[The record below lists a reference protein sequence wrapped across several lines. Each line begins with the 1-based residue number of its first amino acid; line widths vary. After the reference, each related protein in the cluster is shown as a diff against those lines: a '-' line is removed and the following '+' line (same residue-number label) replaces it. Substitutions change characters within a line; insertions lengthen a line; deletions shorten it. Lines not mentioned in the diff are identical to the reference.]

1 MGTSEIFLIALAI
14 ILAVPYA
21 VWRLARTDRYAP
33 LVVVQIIGGILL
45 GPGVLGAVYPGA
57 YAFVFNPQVIGS
69 LNGIAWWAVML
80 FVFAAGL
87 ELDLHDA
94 WSNRGE
100 TLTTAAAAL
109 LVPLLFGAAA
119 AALLLQMPGWIGVKG
134 SFGQAVLGIGMACA
148 VTALPI
154 LVLLMEKL
162 GIFRQPLG
170 DRLLRYASFD
180 DVAIWGVLALILL
193 DWQRIGRQGLFLVL
207 FGLAAWLMRKAIK
220 RLPEADRWAI
230 AVVWLAATGFAADWS
245 GLHFMVGAFLAGAVL
260 DGRDFSIARRDALRE
275 VLLLALMPVFFLST
289 GLRTQWGAGLHGT
302 GALMVFGAAA
312 LFLVASVAGKLMG
325 AHLAGR
331 LLGWAPGEASV
342 IGWMLQT
349 KALIM
354 IIFVN
359 VLLDR
364 QIITAETFTALL
376 LMAVASTALTVPM
389 ARPRLARLG
398 AG

>member
-1 MGTSEIFLIALAI
+1 M
-14 ILAVPYA
+14 
-21 VWRLARTDRYAP
+21 
-33 LVVVQIIGGILL
+33 
-45 GPGVLGAVYPGA
+45 
-57 YAFVFNPQVIGS
+57 
-69 LNGIAWWAVML
+69 
-80 FVFAAGL
+80 
-87 ELDLHDA
+87 
-94 WSNRGE
+94 
-100 TLTTAAAAL
+100 
-109 LVPLLFGAAA
+109 
-119 AALLLQMPGWIGVKG
+119 
-134 SFGQAVLGIGMACA
+134 
-148 VTALPI
+148 
-154 LVLLMEKL
+154 
-162 GIFRQPLG
+162 
-170 DRLLRYASFD
+170 
-180 DVAIWGVLALILL
+180 
-193 DWQRIGRQGLFLVL
+193 
-207 FGLAAWLMRKAIK
+207 
-220 RLPEADRWAI
+220 
-230 AVVWLAATGFAADWS
+230 
-245 GLHFMVGAFLAGAVL
+245 
-260 DGRDFSIARRDALRE
+260 
-275 VLLLALMPVFFLST
+275 LLLALMPVFFLST
-289 GLRTQWGAGLHGT
+289 VLRTQWGAGLHGT